1 MTGTTRQQPTRRELM
16 AGAAAGAGLWAVGTS
31 VLRPAEAEAAA
42 PQTDAELIRAIL
54 SVELLVVFSYEQV
67 LSSGKLPADTEHIVR
82 QLLDHEHTHVDVLS
96 ADLEE
101 LGQAPPDPPASV
113 TAADAELS
121 VLHGSAKLASLNSEE
136 DCLRLLE
143 QVESLVQG
151 AYYVSMSKFADVKLA
166 RTCASI
172 LGAEAQHY
180 TALAGLLHPGDI
192 NKAVPGA
199 FVEGSA

>member
-1 MTGTTRQQPTRRELM
+1 M
-16 AGAAAGAGLWAVGTS
+16 
-31 VLRPAEAEAAA
+31 
-42 PQTDAELIRAIL
+42 
-54 SVELLVVFSYEQV
+54 
-67 LSSGKLPADTEHIVR
+67 
-82 QLLDHEHTHVDVLS
+82 
-96 ADLEE
+96 
-101 LGQAPPDPPASV
+101 
-113 TAADAELS
+113 
-121 VLHGSAKLASLNSEE
+121 LHGSARLASLHSEE

-143 QVESLVQG
+143 QVESLAQG

-192 NKAVPGA
+192 NKAVPGP

>member
-1 MTGTTRQQPTRRELM
+1 MIGSSQEQLSRRDLI
-16 AGAAAGAGLWAVGTS
+16 AGAAACAGLCALGATA
-31 VLRPAEAEAAA
+31 LEAGDAEAAA
-42 PQTDAELIRAIL
+42 PQTDAELVRAIL
-54 SVELLVVFSYEQV
+54 SVELLVVFSYGQV
-67 LSSGKLPADTEHIVR
+67 LTSGKLTLDSDHVIR
-82 QLLDHEHTHVDVLS
+82 QLFDHEQTHVDVLS
-96 ADLEE
+96 NELEK
-101 LGQAPPDPPASV
+101 LGQEAPAPPATV
-113 TAADAELS
+113 AAADAELS
-121 VLHGSAKLASLNSEE
+121 VLRGSARLASLHSEQ

-143 QVESLVQG
+143 QVEQLVQG
-151 AYYVSMSKFADVKLA
+151 AYYVSISKLADVKLA

>member
-1 MTGTTRQQPTRRELM
+1 MTGTSRQQPTRRELI
-16 AGAAAGAGLWAVGTS
+16 AGAAAGAGLWAIGVS
-31 VLRPAEAEAAA
+31 ALRPEDAEAAA

-54 SVELLVVFSYEQV
+54 AVELLVVFSYEQV
-67 LSSGKLPADTEHIVR
+67 LSSGKLSADTEHVIR

-101 LGQAPPDPPASV
+101 LGQTPPDPPASV

-143 QVESLVQG
+143 QVESLAQG

-180 TALAGLLHPGDI
+180 TAVAGLLHPGDI

>member
-1 MTGTTRQQPTRRELM
+1 M

-31 VLRPAEAEAAA
+31 VLRPADADAAA

-67 LSSGKLPADTEHIVR
+67 LSSGKLSADTEHVVR